1 MPLRVKQK
9 IYAAGRVSK
18 KAKTQAIP
26 LCSSP
31 LWSTHTILDFYNTH
45 GSSTSPRPTKK
56 WESYPP
62 PSHSYFQHDSKARWM
77 LSAPE
82 TLSKPIHTIRRRVR
96 PWDVAAL
103 VGLWRQKI
111 GQWQEGACIQ
121 ILRVGALEL
130 CRVPGG
136 EPVLRDAL
144 EGEHLGSG
152 QIPSPE
158 LALRKPGAL
167 GDALEGEL
175 L

>member
-136 EPVLRDAL
+136 VTSIERCSRGRAFGIWTNPQSRACI
-144 EGEHLGSG
+144 EETRGIG
-152 QIPSPE
+152 
-158 LALRKPGAL
+158 
-167 GDALEGEL
+167 
-175 L
+175 